1 MIIAKISQKIKDIKN
16 QKIQDILNRQQYFE
30 EKVREIVSFFLICNF
45 ILMLFILV
53 FTDLTGKFIKFFDEN
68 LDDSIRGAKVKNL
81 AILTGIMIYLL
92 YFVINTIF
100 IIIDL
105 ILYLNPLLLLIYNR
119 TSVSSILLDI
129 IAMNIVLF
137 VLGLLFIYIDFM
149 K

>member
-92 YFVINTIF
+92 YLVINTIF

-149 K
+149 E